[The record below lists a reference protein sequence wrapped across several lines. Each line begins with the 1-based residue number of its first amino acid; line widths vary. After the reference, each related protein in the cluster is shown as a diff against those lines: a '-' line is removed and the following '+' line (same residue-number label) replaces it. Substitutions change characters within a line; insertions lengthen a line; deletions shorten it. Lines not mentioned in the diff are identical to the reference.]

1 MRVASQQGDTVDLL
15 VYRHFGQ
22 TRGLVETVLELNPG
36 LADLGPV
43 LPQGTVVELPTAQT
57 EQAPKQLIQLWD

>member
-15 VYRHFGQ
+15 VYRHFGR
-22 TRGLVETVLELNPG
+22 TRGLVEVVLELNPG

-43 LPQGTVVELPTAQT
+43 LPLGTVVELPTAQADQT
-57 EQAPKQLIQLWD
+57 SKKLIQLWD

>member
-15 VYRHFGQ
+15 VYRHFGR
-22 TRGLVETVLELNPG
+22 TRGLVEVVLELNPG

-43 LPQGTVVELPTAQT
+43 PPLGTVVELPTAQADQT
-57 EQAPKQLIQLWD
+57 SKKLIQLWD